1 MQAVNSESAKLPY
14 TSLAPALAQKADFSA
29 PGIALLLPII
39 LSAAV
44 SFCVIYVS
52 SSTIGWA
59 PVYYTFNVSVLLF
72 ISLWIGVL
80 GQVKWLAY
88 VGIAALVLLHEA
100 AIDGS
105 LYIFLGVN
113 KADAPYWIPIT
124 GQIHAAYGV
133 FAAAYLIDTPHK
145 LNVFRKPLIGL
156 SILFLAA
163 VPIVFIVDPHRFRQF
178 VNVCI
183 VIMIAC
189 NLIAPFSWSNNSA
202 TLRWVVSINFCWI
215 VAVYVVY
222 FIFFPDQE
230 LLDGKAAENLR
241 RLVYALIVLSALVI
255 FSVLVQSIDKQRTS
269 AIANAM
275 NAARAEAQTNRELL
289 DTERRYRATQDLA
302 AFRSKQLQTAAQ
314 DIRQPLRSLRG
325 MIAGLSHDRTGA
337 LEENIAEAIDYLDAV
352 AKDYLEPNTNNND
365 AELIEPELFECF
377 VLLRT
382 LENMFI
388 EQARQQNIQLRFAL
402 CGAVAHA
409 APLPLLRILSNLISN
424 SLEHSSCSS
433 IVVGCRRHRAAISFE
448 VHDNGRGYSPEFASV
463 DRSKSAE
470 ENRGLG
476 LGIVRDL
483 CNRHGFS
490 FSEKSN
496 YEAGSVF
503 RVEVVRA
510 NPVIPLP

>member
-1 MQAVNSESAKLPY
+1 MNSESS
-14 TSLAPALAQKADFSA
+14 TLAPALAQRADFSA

-44 SFCVIYVS
+44 SISVIYVS
-52 SSTIGWA
+52 SSSLGWA

-113 KADAPYWIPIT
+113 KANAHFWIPIT
-124 GQIHAAYGV
+124 GQIHAAYGM
-133 FAAAYLIDTPHK
+133 FAAAYLIDKPHK
-145 LNVFRKPLIGL
+145 LNALRKPLL
-156 SILFLAA
+156 CFSLLFLAA
-163 VPIVFIVDPHRFRQF
+163 VPIVFVVDPHRFRQF

-183 VIMIAC
+183 VVMIAC

-202 TLRWVVSINFCWI
+202 TLKWVVSINFCWM
-215 VAVYVVY
+215 VAVYIVY
-222 FIFFPDQE
+222 FILFPDQE

-255 FSVLVQSIDKQRTS
+255 FAVLVQSIDKQRTS

-275 NAARAEAQTNRELL
+275 NAARAEAETNRELL
-289 DTERRYRATQDLA
+289 ESERRYRATQDLA

-314 DIRQPLRSLRG
+314 DIRQPLHSLRE
-325 MIAGLSHDRTGA
+325 MIAGLSSRRTDA
-337 LEENIAEAIDYLDAV
+337 LEGNIAEAIDYLDAL
-352 AKDYLEPNTNNND
+352 ATDYLEPNVSQQD
-365 AELIEPELFECF
+365 VELIEPELFECF

-382 LENMFI
+382 LENMFL
-388 EQARQQNIQLRFAL
+388 EQARQKKIQLRFVM
-402 CGAVAHA
+402 CSAVVHA

-424 SLEHSSCSS
+424 SIEHSACST
-433 IVVGCRRHRAAISFE
+433 ILVGCRRRKANISFE
-448 VHDNGRGYSPEFASV
+448 VHDDGNGYPAQAIGDSESKGNTSDRRGM
-463 DRSKSAE
+463 
-470 ENRGLG
+470 GLH
-476 LGIVRDL
+476 IVRDL
-483 CNRHGFS
+483 CLRHGHLFKENS
-490 FSEKSN
+490 LLT
-496 YEAGSVF
+496 YGSTF
-503 RVEVVRA
+503 QIDVRLA
-510 NPVIPLP
+510 KPGP